1 MDALGSGFAYLS
13 GRQHTISQLGHIR
26 LLDGNNVSIGVS
38 AGESVQGGDENVFLG
53 TYAGANAVSNTSVY
67 IGSYAGSDA
76 SQVTNSVF
84 QGYRAAERAEYIT
97 NSVYIGPFTGQQAIR
112 STDTV
117 LIGYQAGANLTSGS
131 RNVVLGSYAG
141 FSQYNAFDNVVIGHR
156 AGYSNKVGSNNV
168 FVGTQSGYAAT
179 DALEN
184 VCLGVS
190 SGENLV
196 SGTKNVVCGYRA
208 GANLRNAS
216 NCIAMGTRAME
227 FFFNGDT
234 NTCLGTQVARH
245 FTGNNNTILGGYS
258 TANALGNFNTIVG
271 SRSMNRQTLEQ
282 VNLSNCVI
290 LGENIQFDIPVR
302 PVTATVGDFDTLP
315 DMYLNSTYDDVTVFF
330 QDAGESYGRTT
341 ASFTMNI
348 VPVGDPMV
356 IRERY
361 FSFGT
366 LDNPCVLDTS
376 EDGTYTVRWGSA
388 VDETN
393 ALLETVPI
401 EVVFERQ
408 AETMSVHARVYG
420 DETSWDID
428 VVDELHVVVEQTFDP
443 PALTLTVNDETFEPT
458 GVLPGTPIPLD
469 AFGQNVSDSLY
480 TVYSNASTVS
490 SLVPGQELQ
499 IVQSAIGG
507 LNGVFRVQNVDDP
520 GPDGFV
526 PITVDVRQRITQSDL
541 GRSALLLPSR
551 VIEVSDVQGEEDVDG
566 VRVTVPTLA
575 SFLVGTLTS
584 PRVYVH
590 GDGDVDQGV
599 YDVNVLDA
607 AAGEFVVVGATGST
621 LGTVSLGTLE
631 PLLVGLDVSTTGPSK
646 SIGSLSVV
654 YNQRADTGLQ
664 QKTFEG
670 PYAFDGHVHVGA
682 GTQEEMDAN
691 IRSNIVTFS
700 GDGYSAAEYTI
711 GALNSNVSVGS
722 VFLLQDDVHFGIEW
736 LDSYSVS
743 CITYGTW
750 FECLV
755 TYALGDQESVLA
767 NVSNDGISMGGD
779 LNAYTLTRADID
791 DTFELVETEYPLS
804 IGEPGESDTVEVR
817 VNHDIQRKNLGVEVV
832 MYTDLKILALF
843 MNFTETRPPSRQ
855 SRTLRFFADGAIS
868 LLAARYTNAFYQDY
882 PSFSDCIFIGS
893 NFTVGGN
900 AALEERSNVCIAS
913 IGTERLFRGRFDEFE
928 FFSDRVI
935 VPTIVATG
943 TTIGQIEAQSATV
956 SVFPANGNAVYVEG
970 FSDLED
976 VHIRGETSF
985 AGDVTMDST
994 LTVASNVGI
1003 GGTLTVDE
1011 TSTLASLIV
1020 DEYANIDGDVT
1031 ILGTTYTKTVE
1042 MDGDATVSG
1051 DVGVASNVT
1060 VDKQVACETLVV
1072 SADASVEGACFVEKT
1087 LTVLDAAELESVQV
1101 NTNATIAGGLDV
1113 DGLITTEV
1121 DVYIAGAS
1129 VTGDFDALDVRAT
1142 DIENDV
1148 RDIFVDISG
1157 LDGRLDTVENDIDGL
1172 LTAKFDADG
1181 GTISGSVTIDGTL
1194 DVGTVGDSSAT
1205 KVAVWDGT
1213 RLKQYAGDFVT
1224 DTSLF
1229 NTLNGYVRTSGGDT
1243 IAGALTVGGNF
1254 EAGTVYTNDTQN
1266 ASGYNAVITGS
1277 GRIGPQVSS
1286 ARYKDEILPMSEE
1299 MVNSVWGMQP
1309 CTFVYKDGSNG
1320 SSPTNRTRDVR
1331 TRNAGF
1337 IAEQVDDVGF
1347 TEGVVYDSAGRPD
1360 GIRQTGLL
1368 AVTVAALQ
1376 QLARRV
1382 EVLEKN
1388 LSSTYE

>member
-38 AGESVQGGDENVFLG
+38 AGESVQGGDDNVFLG
-53 TYAGANAVSNTSVY
+53 SYAGANAVSNTSVC
-67 IGSYAGSDA
+67 IGSYTGSDA

-97 NSVYIGPFTGQQAIR
+97 NSVYIGPYTGQQAIR

-141 FSQYNAFDNVVIGHR
+141 FSQYNAFDNVIIGHR
-156 AGYSNKVGSNNV
+156 AGYSNKLGSNNV
-168 FVGTQSGYAAT
+168 FLGTQSGYAAT

-196 SGTKNVVCGYRA
+196 SGAKNVVCGFRA
-208 GANLRNAS
+208 GAFLRNAS

-227 FFFNGDT
+227 FFSNGDT

-315 DMYLNSTYDDVTVFF
+315 DMYLNSTYDDVTVLF
-330 QDAGESYGRTT
+330 QDADESYGTT
-341 ASFTMNI
+341 TVSFTMNI

-366 LDNPCVLDTS
+366 YDNPCVLDTS
-376 EDGTYTVRWGSA
+376 EDGSYTVRWGSA
-388 VDETN
+388 VDDTN

-401 EVVFERQ
+401 EVVIERY
-408 AETMSVHARVYG
+408 AETMSVRARVYG

-458 GVLPGTPIPLD
+458 GTLPGTPIPLD

-480 TVYSNASTVS
+480 TVYANASTVS
-490 SLVPGQELQ
+490 LLVPGQEIQ

-507 LNGVFRVQNVDDP
+507 LNGVFRVRSVNDP

-541 GRSALLLPSR
+541 GRAALLLPSR
-551 VIEVSDVQGEEDVDG
+551 VIEVADVQGEEDVDG
-566 VRVTVPTLA
+566 IRVTVPALA

-590 GDGDVDQGV
+590 GDGDVDGGV
-599 YDVNVLDA
+599 YDVDVLDA
-607 AAGEFVVVGATGST
+607 PTSGEFVVRGVTST
-621 LGTVSLGTLE
+621 SLGTVSMGTLE
-631 PLLVGLDVSTTGPSK
+631 PLLVGFDVTTTGPSK

-682 GTQEEMDAN
+682 GTQEDMDTN
-691 IRSNIVTFS
+691 IRSNIITFS
-700 GDGYSAAEYTI
+700 ADGYSAAEYTI

-722 VFLLQDDVHFGIEW
+722 VFLLQDDIHFGIEW
-736 LDSYSVS
+736 LNSYTVS

-779 LNAYTLTRADID
+779 LNVYTLTRADIN

-804 IGEPGESDTVEVR
+804 IGEPGVSDTVEVR
-817 VNHDIQRKNLGVEVV
+817 VNHDIQRKSLGVEVV
-832 MYTDLKILALF
+832 MYTDFKILALF

-855 SRTLRFFADGAIS
+855 SRTLRFFADGALS
-868 LLAARYTNAFYQDY
+868 LLAARYTNNFYQDY

-935 VPTIVATG
+935 MPTFVATG
-943 TTIGQIEAQSATV
+943 TTTGQIEAQTATV

-985 AGDVTMDST
+985 VGDVTMDST

-1020 DEYANIDGDVT
+1020 DDYANIGGDVT
-1031 ILGTTYTKTVE
+1031 ILGTAFTNDVDVT
-1042 MDGDATVSG
+1042 GDVTVSG
-1051 DVGVASNVT
+1051 DVGVASNVI
-1060 VDKQVACETLVV
+1060 VDKQVGCETLVV

-1087 LTVLDAAELESVQV
+1087 LTVSGASELESVEV
-1101 NTNATIAGGLDV
+1101 NTDATVGGRLDV
-1113 DGLITTEV
+1113 DNLITTGV

-1148 RDIFVDISG
+1148 RDIVVDISG

-1194 DVGTVGDSSAT
+1194 DVGTVDDSSAT
-1205 KVAVWDGT
+1205 KVAVWDGN

-1229 NTLNGYVRTSGGDT
+1229 STLNEYVRTSGGDT
-1243 IAGALTVGGNF
+1243 IAGALTVGGEF
-1254 EAGTVYTNDTQN
+1254 EAGTVYTNDRQN

-1309 CTFVYKDGSNG
+1309 CTFVYKNGSNG
-1320 SSPTNRTRDVR
+1320 SNRTRD
-1331 TRNAGF
+1331 AGF
-1337 IAEQVDDVGF
+1337 IAEQVDGVGF
-1347 TEGVVYDSAGRPD
+1347 TEGVVYDATGRPD

-1388 LSSTYE
+1388 LPSTYE